1 MFEDALNELQKI
13 DSVDCDHR
21 SARLVRLSVYAD
33 QCNWA
38 LVTSEAESLVT
49 EFPQEVEYWIQWAY
63 GSRQL
68 IPSLPLEAFC
78 SGLINCFL

>member
-38 LVTSEAESLVT
+38 LVTSAPKSPSVCAACGPARMRERSSTLMPAS
-49 EFPQEVEYWIQWAY
+49 
-63 GSRQL
+63 GCM
-68 IPSLPLEAFC
+68 SLP
-78 SGLINCFL
+78 